1 MRLLIHHLTHN
12 GTDQL
17 RDLNG
22 IKQSKQIINLFHL
35 MRKNFL
41 QEKIL
46 LKPLIGGLLLDV
58 NQTGSLN

>member
-22 IKQSKQIINLFHL
+22 IKQSKQIINLFHHTQ
-35 MRKNFL
+35 NDFL
-41 QEKIL
+41 KEKIL
-46 LKPLIGGLLLDV
+46 LKLLIGGLLLDV